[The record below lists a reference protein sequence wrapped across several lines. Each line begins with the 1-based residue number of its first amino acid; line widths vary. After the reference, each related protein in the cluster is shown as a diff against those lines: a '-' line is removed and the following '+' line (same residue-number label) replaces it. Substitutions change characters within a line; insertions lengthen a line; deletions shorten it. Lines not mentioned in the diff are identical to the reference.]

1 MNFFLFPQTNK
12 QLITKN
18 LVFLIYFKDI
28 HIFVIIN
35 NRLTTFHDDSFT
47 PYTRMRHIQRK
58 TPLLST
64 SCGVLSMFNLKISF
78 VTSERL
84 ASFTVIR

>member
-47 PYTRMRHIQRK
+47 PYTKKNAIYKNAPYTKKNAATLNELRRS
-58 TPLLST
+58 LY
-64 SCGVLSMFNLKISF
+64 V
-78 VTSERL
+78 
-84 ASFTVIR
+84 

>member
-1 MNFFLFPQTNK
+1 MRHIQECA
-12 QLITKN
+12 IYKN
-18 LVFLIYFKDI
+18 A
-28 HIFVIIN
+28 
-35 NRLTTFHDDSFT
+35 
-47 PYTRMRHIQRK
+47 PYTRIRHIQRK

>member
-1 MNFFLFPQTNK
+1 
-12 QLITKN
+12 
-18 LVFLIYFKDI
+18 
-28 HIFVIIN
+28 
-35 NRLTTFHDDSFT
+35 
-47 PYTRMRHIQRK
+47 MRHIQECAIYKNAPYTRK

>member
-1 MNFFLFPQTNK
+1 MC
-12 QLITKN
+12 
-18 LVFLIYFKDI
+18 
-28 HIFVIIN
+28 
-35 NRLTTFHDDSFT
+35 
-47 PYTRMRHIQRK
+47 HIQRK

-64 SCGVLSMFNLKISF
+64 SCGVFSMFNLKISF